1 MVTNEAVIRVGRLL
15 EITVDAGYNTAED
28 VDRLFDQVD
37 VALARMPWHRPRHI
51 TVVDWS
57 RCPVMSP
64 GAAER
69 AVQRMTLTNGRTERT
84 AAMASRTSPGA
95 VLQFL
100 RLIREAGHPDRRL
113 FFEAPLLE
121 SWLSEKLEPDEKERL
136 RAFLAE
142 RSNAQDR

>member
-15 EITVDAGYNTAED
+15 EITVDAGYSTVEE

-37 VALARMPWHRPRHI
+37 VVLARMPWHRPRHI

-57 RCPVMSP
+57 LCPVMSP
-64 GAAER
+64 EAGER
-69 AVQRMTLTNGRTERT
+69 VVQRMTLTNGRTERT
-84 AAMASRTSPGA
+84 AAMVSRTSPGA

-121 SWLSEKLEPDEKERL
+121 SWLSERLEPNERERL

-142 RSNAQDR
+142 RSSARRR